1 MKPIAG
7 IEAHRSFEAIAR
19 RTALS
24 LVAAASLLA
33 ATLPLAAQ
41 EVIELPRRD
50 QRIDPDFEEVFRI
63 GTLRGESWEMFG
75 GIQQVAFDG
84 DGNLYVFD
92 GLGGMTGPGN
102 VRMLVSG
109 EVRVLVFDPSGTFVR
124 EFGSSGE
131 GPGEFNRPS
140 GYAVL
145 RDGTTV
151 VSDAGHRA
159 YQLFDASGNF
169 MRMVRASDESR
180 GPSGSIAPDPRGGA
194 IFSGG
199 FGRSVD
205 IRFSSGD
212 DAAPPTSR
220 PVTRLGLAGEVVET
234 DTVADGWLPP
244 RRELED
250 LVGNNVPAQLR
261 QALGGM
267 TMPTTFE
274 PRLMA
279 GVLPDGG
286 IVYSDSSAYEL
297 KITPPDA
304 GAVARILRRPMEPEP
319 LTDRIREEYEE
330 RRAAAREESGGASG
344 GSGVSVIGMTRT
356 RAGGNPSNP
365 GSGGAGQSFSM
376 NLEQRYYHEIPV
388 LRTLSTTWGGRIW
401 VQRGGEEPNT
411 DGPIDILTA
420 DGEYVGTY
428 RTGAT
433 EMPDAFGPNGL
444 AAFIELDDFDVARV
458 VVRRL
463 PAEVH

>member
-7 IEAHRSFEAIAR
+7 TEAHRSFEAIAK
-19 RTALS
+19 RTAPS

-33 ATLPLAAQ
+33 ITLPLAAQ

-75 GIQQVAFDG
+75 RVQKLAFDG

-92 GLGGMTGPGN
+92 GLGDMTGPGN
-102 VRMLVSG
+102 VRVLVSG
-109 EVRVLVFDPSGTFVR
+109 ETRVLVFDPSGAFVR

-159 YQLFDASGNF
+159 YQLFDASGSF

-205 IRFSSGD
+205 IRFSSGA

-220 PVTRLGLAGEVVET
+220 PVTRLGLAGEVVDT

-244 RRELED
+244 RRDLD
-250 LVGNNVPAQLR
+250 ALVGNNIPA
-261 QALGGM
+261 
-267 TMPTTFE
+267 
-274 PRLMA
+274 
-279 GVLPDGG
+279 
-286 IVYSDSSAYEL
+286 
-297 KITPPDA
+297 
-304 GAVARILRRPMEPEP
+304 
-319 LTDRIREEYEE
+319 
-330 RRAAAREESGGASG
+330 
-344 GSGVSVIGMTRT
+344 
-356 RAGGNPSNP
+356 
-365 GSGGAGQSFSM
+365 
-376 NLEQRYYHEIPV
+376 
-388 LRTLSTTWGGRIW
+388 
-401 VQRGGEEPNT
+401 
-411 DGPIDILTA
+411 
-420 DGEYVGTY
+420 
-428 RTGAT
+428 
-433 EMPDAFGPNGL
+433 
-444 AAFIELDDFDVARV
+444 
-458 VVRRL
+458 
-463 PAEVH
+463 

>member
-1 MKPIAG
+1 MRPIAG
-7 IEAHRSFEAIAR
+7 LKPAAGR
-19 RTALS
+19 
-24 LVAAASLLA
+24 VAPTLLAVASLLA
-33 ATLPLAAQ
+33 VALPLAAQ
-41 EVIELPRRD
+41 EVIDLPRRD
-50 QRIDPDFEEVFRI
+50 HRIDPDLEEVFRI
-63 GTLRGESWEMFG
+63 GRLRGESWEMFG
-75 GIQQVAFDG
+75 RIQKVAFDG

-92 GLGGMTGPGN
+92 GLGDMTGPGN
-102 VRMLVSG
+102 VRVLASG
-109 EVRVLVFDPSGTFVR
+109 EVRVLVFDPTGRFVR

-145 RDGTTV
+145 ADGTTV

-159 YQLFDASGNF
+159 YQLFDASGTF
-169 MRMVRASDESR
+169 LRMVRASDEPR
-180 GPSGSIAPDPRGGA
+180 GPSVSGSIAPDPRGGA

-199 FGRSVD
+199 FGQSVD
-205 IRFSSGD
+205 IRFSSGA

-220 PVTRLGLAGEVVET
+220 PVTRLDLAGEVVDT

-244 RRELED
+244 RRELD
-250 LVGNNVPAQLR
+250 GLVGNNVPAQLR

-279 GVLPDGG
+279 GVLPNGG

-304 GAVARILRRPMEPEP
+304 GAVARVLRRPMEPEP
-319 LTDRIREEYEE
+319 VTDRIREEYEE
-330 RRAAAREESGGASG
+330 RQAAAREESGGAG
-344 GSGVSVIGMTRT
+344 GAGGVSVIAMTRA
-356 RAGGNPSNP
+356 RPGGSPANP

-376 NLEQRYYHEIPV
+376 ELEQRYYHEIPV
-388 LRTLSTTWGGRIW
+388 LRSLSTTWGGRIW

-411 DGPIDILTA
+411 DGPIDVLTA
-420 DGEYVGTY
+420 DGDYVGTY
-428 RTGAT
+428 RTGVI

-444 AAFIELDDFDVARV
+444 AAFIELDEYEVASV

-463 PAEVH
+463 PAEVR

>member
-1 MKPIAG
+1 MKPP
-7 IEAHRSFEAIAR
+7 R
-19 RTALS
+19 L
-24 LVAAASLLA
+24 
-33 ATLPLAAQ
+33 LPLTPSALAFTFVATTLSAQ
-41 EVIELPRRD
+41 QVTELPGRD
-50 QRIDPDFEEVFRI
+50 RPIDPDFDEVYSV
-63 GTLRGESWEMFG
+63 GVLDGESWEMFG
-75 GIQQVAFDG
+75 RIQEVAFDG

-92 GLGGMTGPGN
+92 GLGDMTGPGN
-102 VRMLVSG
+102 VRMLASG

-131 GPGEFNRPS
+131 GPGEFNRPA

-169 MRMVRASDESR
+169 MRMVRASDGSR

-205 IRFSSGD
+205 IRFSSGAG
-212 DAAPPTSR
+212 AAPPTSR
-220 PVTRLGLAGEVVET
+220 PVTRLGLAGEVVDT

-244 RRELED
+244 RRDLD
-250 LVGNNVPAQLR
+250 GLVGNNVPVQLR

-274 PRLMA
+274 PRLLA
-279 GVLPDGG
+279 GVLPNGG

-297 KITPPDA
+297 KIAPPDD
-304 GAVARILRRPMEPEP
+304 GTVARVLRRPLEPEP
-319 LTDRIREEYEE
+319 VTDRVREEYEE

-344 GSGVSVIGMTRT
+344 ASGVSVIAMTRA
-356 RAGGNPSNP
+356 RPGGNPSNP
-365 GSGGAGQSFSM
+365 GSGEAGQSFSM
-376 NLEQRYYHEIPV
+376 ELEQRYYHEIPV
-388 LRTLSTTWGGRIW
+388 LRSLSTTWGGRIW

-411 DGPIDILTA
+411 DGPIDVLTA
-420 DGEYVGTY
+420 EGDYVGTY

-444 AAFIELDDFDVARV
+444 AAFIELDEYDVASV

-463 PAEVH
+463 PAEVR

>member
-1 MKPIAG
+1 MKP
-7 IEAHRSFEAIAR
+7 AR
-19 RTALS
+19 LNALTPTALAFTF
-24 LVAAASLLA
+24 VAT
-33 ATLPLAAQ
+33 TLSAQ
-41 EVIELPRRD
+41 QVIELPGRD
-50 QRIDPDFEEVFRI
+50 RPIDPDFDEVYRV
-63 GTLRGESWEMFG
+63 GVLDGESWEMFG
-75 GIQQVAFDG
+75 RIQEVAFDG

-92 GLGGMTGPGN
+92 GLGDMAGPGN
-102 VRMLVSG
+102 VRVLASG
-109 EVRVLVFDPSGTFVR
+109 ETRVLVFDPSGTFVH

-131 GPGEFNRPS
+131 GPGEFNRPA

-169 MRMVRASDESR
+169 MRMVRASDEPQ
-180 GPSGSIAPDPRGGA
+180 GPSVSGSIAADPRGGA

-199 FGRSVD
+199 FGRSLD
-205 IRFSSGD
+205 IRFTSGAG
-212 DAAPPTSR
+212 AAPPTSR
-220 PVTRLGLAGEVVET
+220 PVTRLGLAGEVVDT

-244 RRELED
+244 RRDLD
-250 LVGNNVPAQLR
+250 GLVGNNVPVQLR

-279 GVLPDGG
+279 GVLPNGG

-297 KITPPDA
+297 KVTPPDD
-304 GAVARILRRPMEPEP
+304 GTVARVLRRPLEPEP
-319 LTDRIREEYEE
+319 VTDRVREEYEE

-344 GSGVSVIGMTRT
+344 ASGVSVIAMTRA
-356 RAGGNPSNP
+356 RPGGNPANP
-365 GSGGAGQSFSM
+365 GSGEAGQSFSM
-376 NLEQRYYHEIPV
+376 ELEQRYYHEIPV
-388 LRTLSTTWGGRIW
+388 LRSLSTTWGGRIW

-411 DGPIDILTA
+411 DGPIDVLTA
-420 DGEYVGTY
+420 DGDYVGTY

-444 AAFIELDDFDVARV
+444 AAFIEFDEYDVASV

-463 PAEVH
+463 PAEVR

>member
-1 MKPIAG
+1 MKPNAGLKPIAG
-7 IEAHRSFEAIAR
+7 RIPL
-19 RTALS
+19 AL
-24 LVAAASLLA
+24 VAASLLA
-33 ATLPLAAQ
+33 GTFPLAAQ

-63 GTLRGESWEMFG
+63 GALRGESWEMFG
-75 GIQQVAFDG
+75 RIQEVAFDG

-92 GLGGMTGPGN
+92 GLGDMTGPEN

-109 EVRVLVFDPSGTFVR
+109 DTRVLVFDPSGTFVR

-131 GPGEFNRPS
+131 GPGEFNRPA
-140 GYAVL
+140 GFAVL
-145 RDGTTV
+145 SDGTTV

-169 MRMVRASDESR
+169 MRMVRASDEPQ
-180 GPSGSIAPDPRGGA
+180 GPSVSGSIAPDPRGGA

-199 FGRSVD
+199 FGGSVD

-212 DAAPPTSR
+212 NAAPPTSR
-220 PVTRLGLAGEVVET
+220 PVTRLGLAGEVVDT

-244 RRELED
+244 RRDLD
-250 LVGNNVPAQLR
+250 ALVGNNIPVQLR

-274 PRLMA
+274 PRFMA
-279 GVLPDGG
+279 GVLPNGG

-297 KITPPDA
+297 KVTPPDA
-304 GAVARILRRPMEPEP
+304 GAVARVLRRPLEPEP
-319 LTDRIREEYEE
+319 VTDRIREEYEE
-330 RRAAAREESGGASG
+330 RQAAAREESGGAG
-344 GSGVSVIGMTRT
+344 GVSIIGVTRAA
-356 RAGGNPSNP
+356 AGGNPSNP
-365 GSGGAGQSFSM
+365 GSGGAGQSF
-376 NLEQRYYHEIPV
+376 NFELEQRYYHEIPV
-388 LRTLSTTWGGRIW
+388 LRSLATTWGGRIW

-420 DGEYVGTY
+420 QGDYVGTY

-444 AAFIELDDFDVARV
+444 AAFIEFDEYDVASV

-463 PAEVH
+463 PAEVR

>member
-7 IEAHRSFEAIAR
+7 RIAP
-19 RTALS
+19 A

-33 ATLPLAAQ
+33 VAVSLAAQ
-41 EVIELPRRD
+41 EVVELPARD

-92 GLGGMTGPGN
+92 GLGSMTGPGN

-145 RDGTTV
+145 PDGTTV
-151 VSDAGHRA
+151 VSDAGHGA

-169 MRMVRASDESR
+169 MRMVRAGDESR
-180 GPSGSIAPDPRGGA
+180 GPSGSIAPDPRGGG

-212 DAAPPTSR
+212 NAAPPTSR

-244 RRELED
+244 RRELEG

-279 GVLPDGG
+279 GVLPNGG

-297 KITPPDA
+297 KVTPPDA
-304 GAVARILRRPMEPEP
+304 GTVARVLRRPLEPEP
-319 LTDRIREEYEE
+319 VTDRIREEYEE
-330 RRAAAREESGGASG
+330 RQAAAREESGGASG
-344 GSGVSVIGMTRT
+344 GAGRVMIFGTTRA

-388 LRTLSTTWGGRIW
+388 LRSLSTTWGGRIW

-411 DGPIDILTA
+411 DGPIDVLTA
-420 DGEYVGTY
+420 EGDYVGTY

-444 AAFIELDDFDVARV
+444 AAFIEFDEYDVASV

-463 PAEVH
+463 PAEVR

>member
-1 MKPIAG
+1 MKPIA
-7 IEAHRSFEAIAR
+7 RRIAP
-19 RTALS
+19 S

-33 ATLPLAAQ
+33 VTLPLAAQ

-92 GLGGMTGPGN
+92 GLGSMTGPGN

-169 MRMVRASDESR
+169 MRMVRAGDESR

-212 DAAPPTSR
+212 NATPPTSR

-274 PRLMA
+274 PRLLA
-279 GVLPDGG
+279 GVLPNGG

-319 LTDRIREEYEE
+319 LTDKIREEYEE

-344 GSGVSVIGMTRT
+344 GAGRVMIVGTT
-356 RAGGNPSNP
+356 RARPGGNPSNP
-365 GSGGAGQSFSM
+365 GSGEAGQTFSSEI
-376 NLEQRYYHEIPV
+376 EQRYYHEIPV
-388 LRTLSTTWGGRIW
+388 LRGLSTTWGGRIW

-411 DGPIDILTA
+411 DGPIDVLSA
-420 DGEYVGTY
+420 EGDYVGTY

-444 AAFIELDDFDVARV
+444 AAFIEFDEYDVATV

-463 PAEVH
+463 PVEVR